1 MLPWHQ
7 KHQKTPEKKE
17 KKAVLDIVFCRTGS
31 NNTNISTQIVDEVMI
46 LRENYIVYTN
56 SVKRFDELMCFIYQ
70 IVTCYLST
78 QTTFN
83 NLVQVF
89 VSVKS
94 WKRRCEL
101 LINNLSTHIMFS
113 CILDNSFCCCDIFV
127 MKTS

>member
-1 MLPWHQ
+1 MAP
-7 KHQKTPEKKE
+7 KTSENSRKKKKKE

-101 LINNLSTHIMFS
+101 LINNPSTHIMFS
-113 CILDNSFCCCDIFV
+113 GILDNSFCCCDIFV